1 MFNKALL
8 STTAMLMLGTASVAQ
23 TVAPAGP
30 AAPAAPAAGAVPA
43 APGAAPAAMAPSVP
57 GSAAAPAG
65 GATTTATADLGVQP
79 MTDVAAPNYV
89 AWAWDSNNYEID
101 AAKVALRKATRPDVK
116 SYAQQMLDAHEA
128 MLKSLQVS
136 LKNPTREYVPPTT
149 RLSPGNMALIKQLE
163 GAPAASFDNLYL
175 TQQITAHQKAWSLN
189 KGFANVGQDDALK
202 AVATTNVPMIER
214 HFAEA
219 KGLSPANLASR

>member
-1 MFNKALL
+1 MFDKTILA
-8 STTAMLMLGTASVAQ
+8 TTAMLMLGTASVAQ

-30 AAPAAPAAGAVPA
+30 AAAPATATAPVSGVATVAPAAGT
-43 APGAAPAAMAPSVP
+43 APAAT
-57 GSAAAPAG
+57 AAA
-65 GATTTATADLGVQP
+65 DIGVQP

-89 AWAWDSNNYEID
+89 AWAWDANNYEID

-116 SYAQQMLDAHEA
+116 SYAQQMLDAHQT
-128 MLKSLQVS
+128 MLASLQAS
-136 LKNPTREYVPPTT
+136 LKNQTREYVPPTT
-149 RLSPGNMALIKQLE
+149 RLSPGNVALIKQLE
-163 GAPAASFDNLYL
+163 DAPAASFDNLYL

-202 AVATTNVPMIER
+202 AVATTNVPMIEQ